1 MKVLFFGDIVGRPG
15 RSAVAKL
22 LPDLKKEHKPDL
34 VIANIENLAHGKG
47 VTLSTVQNLLDAGV
61 DFFTSGNHIY
71 DKPEYKK
78 VMEQFGDKIIRPAN
92 FAPEF
97 PGDGYKILEI
107 KGQSVLIANLLG
119 EVFMEKQVDQGPLT
133 SPFYKINE
141 ILEKCERDVKIKILD
156 FHADATSEKRA
167 MGFWVDGRMS
177 AVLGTHTHV
186 PTADAQV
193 LPMGTGYITDIGMT
207 GAAYSVI
214 GVKTESA
221 LARFRQ
227 HDLEGKKGSLEI
239 PEDDGKYEAAY
250 VLLEIDEAT
259 GKCQNIISKAIQIC

>member
-22 LPDLKKEHKPDL
+22 LPDLKKEHQPDL

-119 EVFMEKQVDQGPLT
+119 EV
-133 SPFYKINE
+133 
-141 ILEKCERDVKIKILD
+141 
-156 FHADATSEKRA
+156 
-167 MGFWVDGRMS
+167 
-177 AVLGTHTHV
+177 
-186 PTADAQV
+186 
-193 LPMGTGYITDIGMT
+193 
-207 GAAYSVI
+207 
-214 GVKTESA
+214 
-221 LARFRQ
+221 
-227 HDLEGKKGSLEI
+227 
-239 PEDDGKYEAAY
+239 
-250 VLLEIDEAT
+250 
-259 GKCQNIISKAIQIC
+259 